1 MNKPH
6 VTLDNTIHIYYTW
19 GQIRSIHYFNV
30 CIIGIPTYQAIKLYI
45 VIDIHAYTLWP
56 YGVIKQDVCTYT
68 CTCLRGSAHGYHNTF
83 DEHTCMT
90 L

>member
-6 VTLDNTIHIYYTW
+6 VTLDNTIHI
-19 GQIRSIHYFNV
+19 I
-30 CIIGIPTYQAIKLYI
+30 LYMGT
-45 VIDIHAYTLWP
+45 DKKYTLFQCVYNWHTNLSSYILSLIYMHTH

-68 CTCLRGSAHGYHNTF
+68 CTCLPGSAHGYHHTF

-90 L
+90 F